1 MKKTFVLFSSI
12 AYIFSSCISTRIVSS
27 KAEGVKNDK
36 ILTNKRIMLVM
47 QGDERSIAFYN
58 KFAANFAQE
67 VGKTY
72 GISVDYVVLSQI
84 SFMSD
89 KDIEKRSQ
97 TFKAD
102 YVMDFKVGRY
112 ESRINDVNDYYNT
125 RVEEKVLNVTLKCL
139 AQDKD
144 VWKAAL
150 SIGSIDVRVN
160 KAHVEAAK
168 RLISQ
173 LKGDNLI

>member
-1 MKKTFVLFSSI
+1 MKKNFVLFSLV
-12 AYIFSSCISTRIVSS
+12 AYIFSSCISTRIVSNQ
-27 KAEGVKNDK
+27 AEGVKNDK

-47 QGDERSIAFYN
+47 QGDERSVTFYN

-84 SFMSD
+84 SFVSD
-89 KDIEKRSQ
+89 KDIEKRNQ

-112 ESRINDVNDYYNT
+112 ESRVNDVNDYYNS

-139 AQDKD
+139 AQDTD

-150 SIGSIDVRVN
+150 TIGTVDVRVN
-160 KAHVEAAK
+160 KAHIEAAK
-168 RLISQ
+168 RLVSQ
-173 LKGDNLI
+173 LKRDNLI

>member
-1 MKKTFVLFSSI
+1 MKKSFVLFSLI
-12 AYIFSSCISTRIVSS
+12 AYIFSSCISTRIVSNN
-27 KAEGVKNDK
+27 AEGVKNDK
-36 ILTNKRIMLVM
+36 ILTNKRILIVM
-47 QGDERSIAFYN
+47 QGDERSITFYN
-58 KFAANFAQE
+58 KFAADFAQE
-67 VGKTY
+67 VGKAH

-89 KDIEKRSQ
+89 KDIEKRKQ

-112 ESRINDVNDYYNT
+112 ESEVNAGGYYNT
-125 RVEEKVLNVTLKCL
+125 RVEDKVLNITLKCL
-139 AQDKD
+139 TQDKD

-150 SIGSIDVRVN
+150 SIGSVDARVN
-160 KAHVEAAK
+160 RAHGKAAK

-173 LKGDNLI
+173 LKVDSLI